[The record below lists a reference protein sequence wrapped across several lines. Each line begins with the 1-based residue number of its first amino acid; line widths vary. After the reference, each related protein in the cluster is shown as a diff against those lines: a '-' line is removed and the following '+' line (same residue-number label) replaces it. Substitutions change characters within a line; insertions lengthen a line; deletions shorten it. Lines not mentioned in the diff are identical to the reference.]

1 MTVQDNTTSYAASE
15 YDSHV
20 GQTIPYYSAFHE
32 EVFHFIRAVA
42 GDPEQWLDTGCGT
55 GTMVRKA
62 LDCFPRTRF
71 TLADPSEA
79 MLEQARLK
87 FDSSRNARVRILP
100 AAAGSAELSPA
111 YDAHFNV
118 VTAIQCH
125 HYLKRNERR
134 DAVEACCH
142 MLKPGGLFLAFEN
155 IRPSSDIGVEFGKRY
170 WLAYQIR
177 NGKSEEEARGP
188 IERFD
193 WNYFPITVAEHLELL
208 REAGF
213 ADAGLLWFSYM
224 QAGFWAVRS
233 KEHMKAQVAEGAG
246 Q

>member
-1 MTVQDNTTSYAASE
+1 MKVRDNTTSYDASE
-15 YDSHV
+15 YDRHV
-20 GQTIPYYSAFHE
+20 AQTVPYYSAFHE

-62 LDCFPRTRF
+62 LDCFPRTQF

-79 MLEQARLK
+79 MLEQAKPK
-87 FDSSRNARVRILP
+87 FDGSRNARVRILP
-100 AAAGSAELSPA
+100 AAGSAQLSPA
-111 YDAHFNV
+111 YEAHFDV

-134 DAVEACCH
+134 DAVEACWR
-142 MLKPGGLFLAFEN
+142 MLKPGGIFLAFEI
-155 IRPSSDIGVEFGKRY
+155 IRPSSDIGFEFGKRY

-177 NGKSEEEARGP
+177 SGKSEEEARRP

-193 WNYFPITVAEHLELL
+193 RNYFPITVAEHMELL
-208 REAGF
+208 CKAGF
-213 ADAGLLWFSYM
+213 ADKGLLWFSYM
-224 QAGFWAVRS
+224 QAGFWAVR
-233 KEHMKAQVAEGAG
+233 
-246 Q
+246 